1 MERVIDITGK
11 KGRLSFKDQNLMGD
25 KRIMVKLKDNKG
37 EVVREAFCSTT
48 VSQELRSGR
57 RSKESLMF
65 LDIKLN
71 DKGRWIIQRQESKEI
86 EVLVEDM
93 NLEEIVV
100 KTVSTFEEAMGY

>member
-1 MERVIDITGK
+1 MEKVIDITGK
-11 KGRLSFKDQNLMGD
+11 KGRLSFKDQNLLGD

-37 EVVREAFCSTT
+37 EVIREAFCSTT

-71 DKGRWIIQRQESKEI
+71 DSGRWIIQRQESKEI